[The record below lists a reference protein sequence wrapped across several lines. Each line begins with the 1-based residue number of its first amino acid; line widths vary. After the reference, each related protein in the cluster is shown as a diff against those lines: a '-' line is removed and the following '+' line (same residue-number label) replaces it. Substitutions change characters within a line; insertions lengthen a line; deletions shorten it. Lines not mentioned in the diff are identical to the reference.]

1 MTDSNAN
8 DPLLSVRDLEKY
20 YPVRS
25 GLLRRRTGWVRA
37 VDGVSFEL
45 DTGEALGLVGES
57 GCGKS
62 TAAATLVGLEDP
74 TGGEIRFDGTRLRDH
89 DRAQRK
95 GFRRRAQM
103 VFQDP
108 TTAFDPRMTVGQSV
122 AEPLRIHDVSGQE
135 AREIVEDTLERVGMA
150 ATDADSYPEA
160 FSGGEKQ
167 RIALARALV
176 LDPDL
181 LVLDEP
187 VSALDASVQ
196 AEVLALIEKLRS
208 AYGLSV
214 LFISHDLSVVR
225 QICDRVAVMYLG
237 EIVEI
242 APTEA
247 LFETPYHPYT
257 EALISSI
264 PPPEPGAGL
273 PADLDGDVP
282 DPADPPSGCRFHLRC
297 PRVIPPDGTGLN
309 SDGTRGIATLRHALE
324 TDEDEVRTADPTELR
339 KAYDLPSELDDETE
353 TTLVAAVEA
362 AADGDR
368 ETAIEHLAAV
378 EGVCERS
385 NPELQPIAGR
395 RQAACHHHTR
405 GGGWTPE

>member
-1 MTDSNAN
+1 MTDSNPN
-8 DPLLSVRDLEKY
+8 DPLLSVRGLEKY

-45 DTGEALGLVGES
+45 DAGETLGLVGES

-74 TGGEIRFDGTRLRDH
+74 TGGEVRFDGTRLCDH

-95 GFRRRAQM
+95 AFRRRAQM

-150 ATDADSYPEA
+150 ATAADSYPEA

-196 AEVLALIEKLRS
+196 AEVLALIEKLQS
-208 AYGLSV
+208 TYGLSV

-264 PPPEPGAGL
+264 PRPEPGAGL

-309 SDGTRGIATLRHALE
+309 SDATRGIATLRRALE
-324 TDEDEVRTADPTELR
+324 TDDDEVRTADPTELR

-353 TTLVAAVEA
+353 TALVAAVEA

-378 EGVCERS
+378 ESVCERS